1 MMDKNIMNKI
11 KRILNSE
18 GIKYIIFGVLT
29 TLVNILTY
37 LVLSKIGILYVVSNS
52 VAFILSIIFAFITN
66 KIYVFNSK
74 TLEIRNLIREGIT
87 FLCSRLATFVIDTA
101 LMILL
106 IGILSINDFIAK
118 CMVNIVVIIVNYILS
133 KFIVFKDIK

>member
-37 LVLSKIGILYVVSNS
+37 LVLSKIGILYV
-52 VAFILSIIFAFITN
+52 
-66 KIYVFNSK
+66 Y
-74 TLEIRNLIREGIT
+74 E
-87 FLCSRLATFVIDTA
+87 
-101 LMILL
+101 
-106 IGILSINDFIAK
+106 
-118 CMVNIVVIIVNYILS
+118 
-133 KFIVFKDIK
+133 